1 MLHYSA
7 VIKMKDK
14 LQGSALLLLT
24 TLIWGSSFVAQSVG
38 MDYIGPITFQTIRC
52 ALAFVGLLPV
62 IWLFDLKKKDGK
74 NFITR
79 FFDKKL
85 LIAGVCCGIP
95 LFLASTLQQIGLVY
109 TDAGKA
115 AFLTSMYIVFIP
127 IFGLFFKR
135 KLTPIVPISV
145 GIAVVGLYCLS
156 CVGVSQIATGDWIL
170 IGCGIAYAI
179 QITLV
184 GELASDVDA
193 IRLNC
198 IQALICSVI
207 NAVIML
213 FTETPTVAGITGS
226 IWPLCYSGFLS
237 MGVAFSLQIMGQKKL
252 ETTPAS
258 LIMSLESVFAAIFG
272 MLFLNEVMTFWEAL
286 GCVLM
291 FTAVILSQIPFPQKK
306 KQIAKQ

>member
-1 MLHYSA
+1 MLHYFA
-7 VIKMKDK
+7 VMKMKDK

-38 MDYIGPITFQTIRC
+38 MDYIGPFTFQAIRC

-62 IWLFDLKKKDGK
+62 IFLFDLKKKDGK
-74 NFITR
+74 NFLTR
-79 FFDKKL
+79 FLDKKL
-85 LIAGVCCGIP
+85 LLAGVCCGIP
-95 LFLASTLQQIGLVY
+95 LFFATSLQQIALVY

-135 KLTPIVPISV
+135 KITPIVPISV

-156 CVGVSQIATGDWIL
+156 CVGVTQIAKGDWLL
-170 IGCGIAYAI
+170 IGCGIAYAV

-184 GELASDVDA
+184 GEFASDIDG

-198 IQALICSVI
+198 IQALISSI
-207 NAVIML
+207 LSALIML
-213 FTETPTVAGITGS
+213 FSETPNADAITGT

-237 MGVAFSLQIMGQKKL
+237 MGVAFSLQILGQKKL

-258 LIMSLESVFAAIFG
+258 LIMSLESVFAAICG
-272 MLFLNEVMTFWEAL
+272 WLFLHEVMTFWETL
-286 GCVLM
+286 GCILM
-291 FTAVILSQIPFPQKK
+291 FSAVILSQVPFPQKK
-306 KQIAKQ
+306 AKLAKQ